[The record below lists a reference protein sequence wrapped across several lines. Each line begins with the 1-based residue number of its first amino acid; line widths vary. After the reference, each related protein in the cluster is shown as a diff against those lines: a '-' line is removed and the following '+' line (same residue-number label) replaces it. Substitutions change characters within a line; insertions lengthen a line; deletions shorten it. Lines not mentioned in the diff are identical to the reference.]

1 MKNQDYEQMYY
12 DLFYKYKEL
21 KQKYEDLYLENQTL
35 LASKSMKLKQILYKE
50 LRRHINE
57 NNIK

>member
-50 LRRHINE
+50 FRRYMNE
-57 NNIK
+57 NTIK

>member
-50 LRRHINE
+50 LRRYINE